1 MTAVFDCGLPVRPSR
16 GLLLLT
22 GTVIGSLGIIVVTQ
36 RWLQQ
41 WQQPPLTPAATP
53 ATLWTRY
60 RWSWDPSERRDAA
73 LLLAASDRD
82 SPQRRQRLL
91 HGQAWGQ
98 AQA

>member
-1 MTAVFDCGLPVRPSR
+1 MTPVFACGLPVRPSR

-22 GTVIGSLGIIVVTQ
+22 GTVIGSLGIIMVAQ

-41 WQQPPLTPAATP
+41 WQQPPLTPATTP
-53 ATLWTRY
+53 AKLWRSY

-82 SPQRRQRLL
+82 SPGRRQRLL
-91 HGQAWGQ
+91 QRQ
-98 AQA
+98 QRLL